1 MIYIEITQQD
11 GLIIADCHKATKNG
25 EYFQLII
32 DSVSK
37 KCISSPKKKDIDVSA
52 ACSRI
57 YHLLKDEKPLPKEIS
72 AEWG

>member
-1 MIYIEITQQD
+1 MINIEITQQD
-11 GLIIADCHKATKNG
+11 GLIIANCRKATKNG

-37 KCISSPKKKDIDVSA
+37 ECISSPEEKNIDVSVA
-52 ACSRI
+52 YSRI
-57 YHLLKDEKPLPKEIS
+57 YHLLKDGKPLPKEIS